1 MPRLAKSAWRK
12 NPTRNPFLIK
22 GVERF
27 GRSAAKRRSGQWA
40 KKSTAWKTVASQKKP
55 VEKKE
60 KKFGG
65 GQRTIQT
72 PKAPRSYPEEDIRHT
87 LASRKSHHKPA
98 RLRNGIVP
106 GSVLILLSG
115 RFRGK
120 RVVFLK
126 QLKSGLLL
134 VTGPY
139 KINGVPLRRVNQ
151 AYVLRTQTHVSIHS
165 KLDLLDTIDDKFFR
179 KKQEKQK
186 KPTEKKSEE
195 NFFKKGKEKKVIDD
209 SRKDLQKKVD
219 SLLLPEIKKEPLLKH
234 YLGSRF
240 SLHRHQYPHLL
251 QF

>member
-1 MPRLAKSAWRK
+1 MPRLAKSPWRK

-27 GRSAAKRRSGQWA
+27 GRSAAKRRNGQWA
-40 KKSTAWKTVASQKKP
+40 KKSSAWKAAATQKKP
-55 VEKKE
+55 AEKKE

-65 GQRTIQT
+65 GQRAIQT
-72 PKAPRSYPEEDIRHT
+72 PKAPRSYPEEDIRHP
-87 LASRKSHHKPA
+87 LASRKSHHKPPA
-98 RLRNGIVP
+98 LRQGIVP

-151 AYVLRTQTHVSIHS
+151 AYVIRTRTHVSIQS
-165 KLDLLDTIDDKFFR
+165 KLDLLDSVDDKFFR
-179 KKQEKQK
+179 KKQAK
-186 KPTEKKSEE
+186 KPSPAEKKSEE
-195 NFFKKGKEKKVIDD
+195 NFFKKGKEKKVIDEA
-209 SRKDLQKKVD
+209 RKDMQKKVD
-219 SLLLPEIKKEPLLKH
+219 GLLLAVIKKEALLKH

-240 SLHRHQYPHLL
+240 SLHRKQYPHLL